1 MATILKIGPMDHGRP
16 MSLEDFHASDS
27 EEGYQFEL
35 IDGVLYVSP
44 EPNAPEGVVDHWIF
58 TKLDRYSS
66 EHPDIV
72 NFVYNKTRVFVPG
85 RRGITNP
92 EPDLAAYHDFPLHL
106 PFRDIRWQDVSPFL
120 VVEILSLDDPDK
132 DLIRN
137 VELYLQVP
145 SIKEYWIIDTR
156 EDPDRP
162 TLLVYQRRGTKWRRP
177 IMIAFGET
185 YTTKLL
191 PGFTLTLDPRT

>member
-1 MATILKIGPMDHGRP
+1 
-16 MSLEDFHASDS
+16 
-27 EEGYQFEL
+27 
-35 IDGVLYVSP
+35 VSP
-44 EPNAPEGVVDHWIF
+44 EPNAPQGVVDRWIF

-66 EHPDIV
+66 QHPDIV
-72 NFVYNKTRVFVPG
+72 NFVYYKTRVFVPG

-106 PFRDIRWQDVSPFL
+106 PFRDIRWQNVSPFL
-120 VVEILSLDDPDK
+120 VVEVLSLDDPDK

-145 SIKEYWIIDTR
+145 SIQEYWIIDTR
-156 EDPDRP
+156 EDADRP
-162 TLLVYQRRGTKWRRP
+162 SILVYQRHGKRWRRP
-177 IMIAFGET
+177 ISIAYGET
-185 YTTKLL
+185 YATKLL